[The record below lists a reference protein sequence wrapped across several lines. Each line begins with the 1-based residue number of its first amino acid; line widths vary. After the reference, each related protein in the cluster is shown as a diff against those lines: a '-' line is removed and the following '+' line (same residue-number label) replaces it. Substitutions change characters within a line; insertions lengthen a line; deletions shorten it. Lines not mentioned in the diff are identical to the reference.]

1 VNTNGTGSGYTPL
14 PLPDE
19 MKRRERKMYYVEDY
33 YTDEIIT
40 TTDDINIAIDISEKT
55 PDSIVTDEEDD
66 VYYTNV
72 IE

>member
-1 VNTNGTGSGYTPL
+1 
-14 PLPDE
+14 
-19 MKRRERKMYYVEDY
+19 MYYVEDY

-40 TTDDINIAIDISEKT
+40 ITDDINIAIDISEKT
-55 PDSIVTDEEDD
+55 PDSIVTDEKDD